1 MFRRTWFLWLMAF
14 LVGWGLDL
22 LFWNHIG
29 GLGYFVWTVVIVLS
43 LFVYTLAK
51 GVKPSWRSY
60 LLAVLTLGASFI
72 VFWRSEPVTILAGV
86 GLSLFLGGLLI
97 ATFNNGYWVFYRI
110 RDFFM
115 AFLRWYWA
123 AFSRLFTLN
132 QDYPPVEGGSVT
144 PRRKVIGSLILGIIL
159 ALPVVVVLASLLAS
173 ADMIFSQRLQEFF
186 TIFDLE
192 RLPEYLFRLFYIVVI
207 TFLMAGSLL
216 HAAAPKHVEDHP
228 LVRQETIKP
237 FLGSIETMV
246 ILVSVTVLFS
256 VFVGIQFQYL
266 FGGEANINAAGY
278 TYSEYAVKGF
288 SELVAVAVISL
299 LLYQGLATISR
310 RETRG
315 EKTAFTVFSAL
326 VMGLVLVILVSSF
339 QRLAL
344 YENAY
349 GFSRLRTYTHFF
361 IPWLGLLIL
370 AVIGLEVASRQRWF
384 ALALLVCTIGFGATL
399 AVMNVDGYITRQNLA
414 RFQQGEEL
422 DVPYLASLSY
432 GTTPELVVG
441 LEAVRSDP
449 KTYESITEVL
459 ACQLAE
465 LEARQDQPWE
475 TLNLTSIQAAQ
486 SLHSIETLL
495 QQYPTNAGEIGLV
508 RIQVNG
514 EWVDCYSLSGNS
526 SLMD

>member
-29 GLGYFVWTVVIVLS
+29 GLGYFVWTAVIILS

-51 GVKPSWRSY
+51 GTKPSWRSY

-72 VFWRSEPVTILAGV
+72 VVWRSEPVTILAGV

-97 ATFNNGYWVFYRI
+97 ATFQNGYWVYYRI

-115 AFLRWYWA
+115 TFLRWYWA
-123 AFSRLFTLN
+123 AFSRPFTLK
-132 QDYPPVEGGSVT
+132 QDFPPVEGETST

-186 TIFDLE
+186 TIFDLQ
-192 RLPEYLFRLFYIVVI
+192 RLPEYLFRLFYVVVA

-216 HAAAPKHVEDHP
+216 HAAAPKHVEDLP
-228 LVRQETIKP
+228 LERQETIKP

-246 ILVSVTVLFS
+246 ILVSVSVLFII
-256 VFVGIQFQYL
+256 FVVIQFQYL

-310 RETRG
+310 RETKG
-315 EKTAFTVFSAL
+315 QKIAFTVFSSL
-326 VMGLVLVILVSSF
+326 VMALVLVILVSSF

-349 GFSRLRTYTHFF
+349 GFSRLRLYTHFF

-370 AVIGLEVASRQRWF
+370 AVMGFEVAQRRRWF
-384 ALALLVCTIGFGATL
+384 AQALLVCTIGFGATL
-399 AVMNVDGYITRQNLA
+399 AVINVDGYITRQNLA

-432 GTTPELVVG
+432 GATPDLVAG
-441 LEAVRSDP
+441 LDITQADA
-449 KTYESITEVL
+449 KTNESIAAVL
-459 ACQLAE
+459 ACQLAD
-465 LEARQDQPWE
+465 LDARRDMPWE
-475 TLNLTSIQAAQ
+475 MVNLSTLQAAQ

-495 QQYPTNAGEIGLV
+495 QEYPTSSDEYGSLSV
-508 RIQVNG
+508 SVDG
-514 EWVDCYSLSGNS
+514 EWVTCS
-526 SLMD
+526 SLISFRDTME